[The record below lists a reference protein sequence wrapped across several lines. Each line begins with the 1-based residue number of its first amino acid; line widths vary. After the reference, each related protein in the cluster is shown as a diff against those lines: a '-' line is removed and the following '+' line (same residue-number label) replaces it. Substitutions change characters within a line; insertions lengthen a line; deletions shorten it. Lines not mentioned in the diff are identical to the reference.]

1 MLTPDYLEEKAD
13 ILLNLYRD
21 LENYIIND
29 IAMRLLK
36 SGEMSGTADY
46 ELWKLEQMGM
56 HRAEI
61 LKKLSQITGKST
73 TELRKLLQD
82 AVLTSWEG
90 DASDFSRMGIAL
102 ENPLENPDVISI
114 MDAQWKKTQGELSN
128 LTRTTMMQ
136 SQNDL
141 ISLMNQAD
149 MRIAAGV
156 QSYSGAICEILD
168 NYAGRGMVIAY
179 PGGTKRSL
187 EAAVRCCVITSANQT
202 AAQVTNYYIGEH
214 DIEYVLVSAHLGARH
229 DEKHPNDL
237 YSHDFWQGKIYKI
250 HGSEDG
256 APNLLESTGYDIQN
270 GVGIVVNPN
279 GLHGY
284 NCRHSHQA
292 WDKEWEN
299 PWLDKNG
306 KQKIDQQESRK
317 QYELQQ
323 KQRAM
328 ERAIRKTK
336 RELLM
341 KQAELGGIAE
351 TDVRDMLQPEYDN
364 LAYRLRMQNK
374 KYKEFCSKHNLRTQS
389 ERVKVAG
396 FKREQAAKANGRA
409 RIVENRK
416 RIPQIPA
423 STIREK
429 IKAGQ
434 YSTKLSV
441 QQYDKHV
448 AGTAKYQ
455 EYLNARLERGGNPQ
469 SIITVSKEEVQN
481 IIETK
486 SGTGIIKVDNKGNP
500 RPLEQ
505 IVCDKMIGKC
515 YFGGKYIDTNKAV
528 IHYGKRNA
536 HLVPVIGDN
545 YD

>member
-156 QSYSGAICEILD
+156 QSYSGVICEILD

-250 HGSEDG
+250 HGSENG
-256 APNLLESTGYDIQN
+256 VSNLLENTGYDIQN

-292 WDKEWEN
+292 WNKEWEN

-364 LAYRLRMQNK
+364 LAYRLRIQNK
-374 KYKEFCSKHNLRTQS
+374 KYNEFCSKHNLRTQS

-423 STIREK
+423 STIKEK

-515 YFGGKYIDTNKAV
+515 YFCGKYIDTNKAV